1 MAYFHA
7 GQEVLR
13 SKSMDRNSFDSGDWF
28 NRLDW
33 TLRDNYFGTGLPPKR
48 DNGESW
54 PFMQPLLAD
63 SAIKPTATEI
73 RWTRDAFVDLRRI
86 RACSTLFRLR
96 SANDIVQRLTFCN
109 TGSAQ
114 VPTVLVGHVNGDGYE
129 GAGFMELVYLINV
142 DKAAH
147 TVTIEALGGTTFELH
162 PVHRAPGAPGAVD
175 TRAALATWN
184 PVTGSFSVPP
194 RTAVVWVVP

>member
-1 MAYFHA
+1 MARA
-7 GQEVLR
+7 GP
-13 SKSMDRNSFDSGDWF
+13 SYS
-28 NRLDW
+28 
-33 TLRDNYFGTGLPPKR
+33 
-48 DNGESW
+48 
-54 PFMQPLLAD
+54 QPLLAD

-114 VPTVLVGHVNGDGYE
+114 VPTVLAGHVNGDGYE

-147 TVTIEALGGTTFELH
+147 TVTIEALGGRTFELH

-184 PVTGSFSVPP
+184 PVTGRFSVPP

>member
-13 SKSMDRNSFDSGDWF
+13 SKSMDRNNFDSGDWF

-73 RWTRDAFVDLRRI
+73 RWTRDAFFDLLRI
-86 RACSTLFRLR
+86 RASSTLFRLR

-114 VPTVLVGHVNGDGYE
+114 VPTVLVGHLNGDGYA
-129 GAGFMELVYLINV
+129 GAGFRELVYLINV

-147 TVTIEALGGTTFELH
+147 AVSIEALRGRTFELH
-162 PVHRAPGAPGAVD
+162 PVHRAPGAAD
-175 TRAALATWN
+175 TLAALATWN
-184 PVTGSFSVPP
+184 PVTARFSVPP